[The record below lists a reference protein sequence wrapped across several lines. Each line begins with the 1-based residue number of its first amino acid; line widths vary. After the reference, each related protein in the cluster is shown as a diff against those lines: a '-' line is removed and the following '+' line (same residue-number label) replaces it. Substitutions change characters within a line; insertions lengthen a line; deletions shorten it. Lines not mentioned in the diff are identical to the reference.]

1 MRFSTAFDRTR
12 RIHRVAAAFTALL
25 VCATLSACRN
35 ESSASTQQQRQYT
48 PMEWEQL
55 IPPEALEEH
64 RLAAAF
70 AMRNIDH
77 TSEQR
82 AAQFGSFK
90 TIAALDGRAVSL
102 YGYVV
107 PLESNDEGGVTE
119 FFFVPTM
126 GACIHV
132 PPPPPDQMIYV
143 HSSEPIGADEARSGH
158 LLQGILRTSVHDA
171 DMASAAYSMQDAHL
185 VSKPKAE

>member
-1 MRFSTAFDRTR
+1 MRFSTLFD
-12 RIHRVAAAFTALL
+12 H
-25 VCATLSACRN
+25 SACRATAILATLLACAVLAACHGG
-35 ESSASTQQQRQYT
+35 SSASAQKQRQYT
-48 PMEWEQL
+48 AMQWEQL

-102 YGYVV
+102 RGYVV
-107 PLESNDEGGVTE
+107 PLESDDDGRVTE
-119 FFFVPTM
+119 FFFVPTL

-143 HSSEPIGADEARSGH
+143 HPSEPIGADEVRSGH
-158 LLQGILRTSVHDA
+158 LLQGILKTSVHDT

-185 VSKPKAE
+185 MAKADSE

>member
-1 MRFSTAFDRTR
+1 MRLATIFGGCTR
-12 RIHRVAAAFTALL
+12 RTIVALFACAMLAACHGEPSAQPQREYAAL
-25 VCATLSACRN
+25 
-35 ESSASTQQQRQYT
+35 Q
-48 PMEWEQL
+48 WEQL

-90 TIAALDGRAVSL
+90 TITALDGRAVSL
-102 YGYVV
+102 RGYVV
-107 PLESNDEGGVTE
+107 PLETDDAGRLTD
-119 FFFVPTM
+119 FFFVPTR

-132 PPPPPDQMIYV
+132 PPPPPDQTVYV
-143 HSSEPIGADEARSGH
+143 HLGEPIGSEEADSRH
-158 LLQGILRTSVHDA
+158 WLQGILRTSTHDA
-171 DMASAAYSMQDAHL
+171 DVASAAYSMQDARL
-185 VSKPKAE
+185 LSKADGE